1 MKKVNGSGYDHWYMV
16 SSWGVVASNDA
27 EWYKARRLPLPQEI
41 KDKRTAHMKKLHASG
56 APYAWIAK
64 LYNMS
69 RNHVRRII
77 QDIPN
82 H

>member
-1 MKKVNGSGYDHWYMV
+1 MQKVNGMNYDRWYVV
-16 SSWGVVASNDA
+16 SSWGVVGSNDA
-27 EWYKARRLPLPQEI
+27 SWYKNRRLPFPQDI
-41 KDKRTAHMKKLHASG
+41 KDKRTAHMKKLHAEG

-64 LYNMS
+64 LYDMT
-69 RNHVRRII
+69 RTHVRRII